1 MHFDV
6 IMANHAVDA
15 LLWSLNIQEGA
26 ATIAIFLAGGRLG
39 PGRLKIYCYIV
50 RVIYR
55 EPLAPVQGCIDFLLE
70 PAHHA
75 VEVGPSGVH
84 LLRVAQLV
92 CPSPKHLILLVLEA
106 DSMPPEEGGEVFSG
120 N

>member
-6 IMANHAVDA
+6 IMPNHAVDA
-15 LLWSLNIQEGA
+15 LLWGLNIQEGA
-26 ATIAIFLAGGRLG
+26 AAIAIFLAGGRLG
-39 PGRLKIYCYIV
+39 PGRIRINCYIV

-55 EPLAPVQGCIDFLLE
+55 EPLAPAQSCVDFLLE

-75 VEVGPSGVH
+75 VEVGPSGVY

-92 CPSPKHLILLVLEA
+92 RPSPEHLVLLVLET
-106 DSMPPEEGGEVFSG
+106 DSMPPVEGGEVFSG